1 MIYTDGLNTLF
12 AFGGIYAAGTFSM
25 RLEEVLMFGIAL
37 NVSAGLGSAAFA
49 WIDDWLGPKPTIAFS
64 LVAVI
69 VLGAAMLLTESKTTF
84 WILGVSI
91 GAFFGPIQAASR
103 SFMARLAPR
112 EIQTEMFGL
121 YALTGK
127 ATAFL
132 GPMALGW
139 ATLAYQSQRVGMAT
153 VLVFF
158 VVGLVALLM
167 VPAPARRAD

>member
-1 MIYTDGLNTLF
+1 
-12 AFGGIYAAGTFSM
+12 
-25 RLEEVLMFGIAL
+25 
-37 NVSAGLGSAAFA
+37 
-49 WIDDWLGPKPTIAFS
+49 
-64 LVAVI
+64 
-69 VLGAAMLLTESKTTF
+69 
-84 WILGVSI
+84 
-91 GAFFGPIQAASR
+91 
-103 SFMARLAPR
+103 MARLAPR